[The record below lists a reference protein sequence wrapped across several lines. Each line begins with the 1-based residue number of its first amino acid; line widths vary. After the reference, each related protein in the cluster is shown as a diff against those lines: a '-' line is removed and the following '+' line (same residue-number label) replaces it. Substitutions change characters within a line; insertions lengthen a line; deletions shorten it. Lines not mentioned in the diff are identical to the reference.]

1 MSRSFWP
8 KYRPKIS
15 YYGESYH
22 LAWNDML
29 YHFPHNLDIWTKN
42 KLFSHFCGLRS
53 PSRSHADVKVILA
66 KISTSNFLLEIQF
79 LPYNLDIRK

>member
-1 MSRSFWP
+1 MS
-8 KYRPKIS
+8 
-15 YYGESYH
+15 
-22 LAWNDML
+22 

-66 KISTSNFLLEIQF
+66 KISTSNFLLEIQL
-79 LPYNLDIRK
+79 LPYNLDIRNPILKLFVGFKGNIQGA